1 MEQII
6 EQLKDMKARI
16 DDQKSTAEDEKQKN
30 LTFTLDKEVYGIQ
43 IESITQIINMVE
55 ITFVP
60 HQPYYVKGVI
70 NIRGLIVPVIEV
82 RSRFN
87 KPTTEYDDRS
97 CIIVV
102 NKEDMLVGLI
112 VDRISEVYNI
122 GMDEISP
129 TPDVNKETA
138 VKYIRGVAHSGDTV
152 ITLLDIDKLLD
163 HDGF

>member
-1 MEQII
+1 MEEQVKDINVNLEEEIKTI
-6 EQLKDMKARI
+6 E
-16 DDQKSTAEDEKQKN
+16 EEKRKN
-30 LTFTLDKEVYGIQ
+30 LTFTLDSEVYGIQ
-43 IESITQIINMVE
+43 IERITQIIGMQE

-60 HQPYYVKGVI
+60 HQPHYVRGVI

-87 KPTTEYDDRS
+87 KDTVAYDDRT

-122 GMDEISP
+122 GEEEISP
-129 TPDVNKETA
+129 TPDINKETA
-138 VKYIRGVAHSGDTV
+138 VGYISGIAHCEDTV
-152 ITLLDIDKLLD
+152 ITLLDIDKLLE
-163 HDGF
+163 HDEF